1 MRESLEVEQ
10 LSEVFRQ
17 LGAGE
22 SQALVMARQLSKRAT
37 QVAQERGVSRL
48 DALRDLLRLVQ
59 AGRSGE
65 PYGSSGGAQ
74 GE

>member
-1 MRESLEVEQ
+1 MNESREIEQ
-10 LSEVFRQ
+10 LAEAFRQ

-37 QVAQERGVSRL
+37 QVSQERGLSRL

-65 PYGSSGGAQ
+65 PYGPSGGAQ